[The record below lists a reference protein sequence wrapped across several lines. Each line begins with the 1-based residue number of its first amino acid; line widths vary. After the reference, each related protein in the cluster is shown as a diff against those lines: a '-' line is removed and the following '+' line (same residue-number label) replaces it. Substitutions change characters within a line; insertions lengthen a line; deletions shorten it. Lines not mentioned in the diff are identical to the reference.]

1 LCNGSTRDFESLS
14 LGSTPSPRTME
25 NKKNT
30 TSVTTILLVVFVVL
44 KLTGNL
50 DWSWWWVLSPLWIPV
65 ALIAVIALSIGIL
78 MAAFGDR
85 FKQ

>member
-1 LCNGSTRDFESLS
+1 
-14 LGSTPSPRTME
+14 ME

-50 DWSWWWVLSPLWIPV
+50 DWSWWWVLSPLWIPI
-65 ALIAVIALSIGIL
+65 ALIAVIALSIGVL

-85 FKQ
+85 FK